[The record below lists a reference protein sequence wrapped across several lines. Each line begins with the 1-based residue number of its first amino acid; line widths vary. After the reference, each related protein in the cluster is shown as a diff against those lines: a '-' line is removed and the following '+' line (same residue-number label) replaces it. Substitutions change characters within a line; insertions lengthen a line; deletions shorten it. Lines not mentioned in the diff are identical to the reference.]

1 MALKAKESVENEH
14 TGKHSI
20 LYDSFIGSGKRSS
33 IRQRIQSMV
42 LVMIT
47 VSLAINSLIGIVSM
61 LRTKNEMESILRD
74 RLTSNLLNIVELK
87 AAVADNEFE
96 RYSGYV
102 SSLADYIN
110 ELYKNPE
117 NYVPKEVDPPD
128 PSDSDRFSMKRYL
141 ADKSVSYADVA
152 DECGLL
158 GNAEYIFAPITK
170 SGGEEILAIY
180 ISTESGL
187 QISYDTDSEI
197 TAHSDGG
204 EVYFD
209 YYDRPWYGL
218 AQKAGKVCFTDVYED
233 TYNRGYMITCAA
245 PFYKP
250 DGDFAGVVC
259 MDMLIDDL
267 YDVLVDFDMLPGNE
281 DYAFLVDSS
290 GAAVST
296 QFRDRQM
303 NIITDKSINDEICI
317 NILNGVTDV
326 SYNQT
331 DSYYAYAPIKGVGW
345 KLVLHVPRSYIQ
357 TPIDNIHHKMIASV
371 LMYLFVF
378 VALSFVIYWVVKDFA
393 RGITEPL
400 YMLRQDAKVI
410 SNGDLDHEIKVITND
425 EIGDLAVSFN
435 HMAISLKDY
444 IANLT
449 QVTAEKEKIGAELNV
464 AAQIQSDMLPSIFP
478 PFPEKKEFDLY
489 ATMDPAKEVG
499 GDFYDFFLIDDD
511 HLCMVM
517 ADVSGKGVPAA
528 LFMVITKT
536 LIKNRAQL
544 GGSPSEILEYAND
557 QLCVGNEAELFVTVW
572 VAILEISTGKGV
584 AANAGHEHPVLMR
597 AGGEYE
603 LIKYKHSPAVAT
615 IEGIP
620 FKEHEFELHKGDRL
634 FVYTDGVPEA
644 TDSDN
649 ELFGTDRM
657 LDVLN
662 ANKESTVEDTLVNI
676 KKAMDKFVGD
686 APQFDDITML
696 VFNYYGK

>member
-1 MALKAKESVENEH
+1 
-14 TGKHSI
+14 
-20 LYDSFIGSGKRSS
+20 
-33 IRQRIQSMV
+33 MV
-42 LVMIT
+42 MVMIT

-74 RLTSNLLNIVELK
+74 RLTSNLLNIVSLK
-87 AAVADNEFE
+87 AGVANNEFE

-102 SSLADYIN
+102 ASFADYIN
-110 ELYKNPE
+110 ELYKNPD

-128 PSDSDRFSMKRYL
+128 PSDVDRFSMKRIL
-141 ADKSVSYADVA
+141 SDESVSYTDVA

-158 GNAEYIFAPITK
+158 GNTEYIFAPIAK
-170 SGGEEILAIY
+170 AGGEEILAIY

-187 QISYDTDSEI
+187 QISYDPDSKI
-197 TAHSDGG
+197 TAHPDGS

-218 AQKAGKVCFTDVYED
+218 ARKTGKVCFTDVYED
-233 TYNRGYMITCAA
+233 TYGRGYMITCAA
-245 PFYKP
+245 PFFKA

-267 YDVLVDFDMLPGNE
+267 YDVLVDFDMLPGDE

-326 SYNQT
+326 SYNEV

-345 KLVLHVPRSYIQ
+345 KLVLHVPQTYIQ
-357 TPIDNIHHKMIASV
+357 TPVDNISNKMIGSIM
-371 LMYLFVF
+371 MYLFVF
-378 VALSFVIYWVVKDFA
+378 VTLSFVIYWVVKDFA
-393 RGITEPL
+393 RGLTEPL

-410 SNGDLDHEIKVITND
+410 SSGDLDHEIKVVTND

-435 HMAISLKDY
+435 HMAVSLKEY

-536 LIKNRAQL
+536 LIKNRGQL
-544 GGSPSEILEYAND
+544 GGSPAEMLEYANE

-615 IEGIP
+615 MEGIP
-620 FKEHEFELHKGDRL
+620 FREHEFELHKGDRL

-644 TDSDN
+644 TNSDN

-657 LDVLN
+657 LKVLN
-662 ANKESTVEDTLVNI
+662 ANKDSSVDDTLVNM
-676 KKAMDKFVGD
+676 KKAMDEFVGE